1 MAVRKIHTDTDCVY
15 FITFTCYKWIDLF
28 EKVKLYDEIYAWFEI
43 VRSKGGYIVGYV
55 IMPNHLHMLLYASS
69 KFSGL
74 NKIIANGKR
83 FLAYEI
89 VARLGKMNYS
99 GILKKLGEEVSKTEE
114 KKGKKHQ
121 VFQPSFDARVCF
133 SHEMLVQKLNYIH
146 HNPVDFHNPL
156 VSDYTNY
163 IHSSAAFYELGAT
176 PLTEIL
182 HYKEI

>member
-55 IMPNHLHMLLYASS
+55 IMPNHLHMLLYVSS

-74 NKIIANGKR
+74 KKIMANGKR
-83 FLAYEI
+83 GRAYEI

-99 GILKKLGEEVSKTEE
+99 VRNITLE
-114 KKGKKHQ
+114 H
-121 VFQPSFDARVCF
+121 
-133 SHEMLVQKLNYIH
+133 
-146 HNPVDFHNPL
+146 
-156 VSDYTNY
+156 
-163 IHSSAAFYELGAT
+163 
-176 PLTEIL
+176 
-182 HYKEI
+182 